1 MQSQRDKIESQDQET
16 YCLYYLDRL
25 LISTTDITVNEKSST
40 VLSAIGIP
48 RKDSMINDAWDGMVF
63 RSEVGLALCL
73 EEGVEY

>member
-1 MQSQRDKIESQDQET
+1 MQSKRDKIESQDQET

-48 RKDSMINDAWDGMVF
+48 RKG
-63 RSEVGLALCL
+63 
-73 EEGVEY
+73 

>member
-1 MQSQRDKIESQDQET
+1 MQSKESQDQET

-48 RKDSMINDAWDGMVF
+48 RKG
-63 RSEVGLALCL
+63 
-73 EEGVEY
+73 